1 MKKFEVVFTKYFS
14 YYVEAEDADDAID
27 VAEEIFRTEMRTPI
41 ADTTYDEVDTY
52 RRREKNENSKS
63 RTDLSFTE

>member
-14 YYVEAEDADDAID
+14 YYVEAEDYDEAID
-27 VAEEIFRTEMRTPI
+27 VAEEVFKADMRSPI

-52 RRREKNENSKS
+52 ERRI
-63 RTDLSFTE
+63 